1 VPIGCELSRR
11 DRQLLE
17 PAAAFEDEGQH
28 DSAGSHREECERV
41 TQSPAE
47 LRHVLE
53 AGLGQPFD
61 LIVLA
66 LTDQRGVDGQRVLE
80 QRAEG
85 VDATAHRSI
94 VGRPAPGTVLQDPSA
109 RCVPCNGVYLSRRR
123 NHPSDADAFTQSGLL
138 FSRQRVVQQTA
149 DSGLRAMSGAQGLV
163 SAANLVTT
171 SRQRIAR
178 IVRTEIFRRDV
189 GC

>member
-17 PAAAFEDEGQH
+17 PAAAFEDEGQY
-28 DSAGSHREECERV
+28 DSAGSHREECERKA
-41 TQSPAE
+41 SMRRPN
-47 LRHVLE
+47 
-53 AGLGQPFD
+53 
-61 LIVLA
+61 
-66 LTDQRGVDGQRVLE
+66 
-80 QRAEG
+80 
-85 VDATAHRSI
+85 RSI